1 MNENYT
7 YILRCA
13 DGTYYCGWTNNLDR
27 RLKAHNEG
35 KGAKYTRSRRPVAL
49 VYYEAFSTKEEAM
62 RREYEIKQLP
72 RKKKEELIS
81 KQQTDTSSCNGRDFR
96 P

>member
-49 VYYEAFSTKEEAM
+49 VYYEAFPQK
-62 RREYEIKQLP
+62 RRL
-72 RKKKEELIS
+72 
-81 KQQTDTSSCNGRDFR
+81 
-96 P
+96 